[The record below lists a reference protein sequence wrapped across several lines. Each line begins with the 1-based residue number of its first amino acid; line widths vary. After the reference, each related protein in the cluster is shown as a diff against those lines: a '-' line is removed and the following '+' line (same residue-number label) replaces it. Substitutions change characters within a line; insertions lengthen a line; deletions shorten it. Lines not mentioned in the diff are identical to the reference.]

1 MSEIASIAVLG
12 LGAMGSRIAARLRG
26 AGHDVVVYNRSPEPT
41 EPLLAAGARL
51 ATTPRA
57 AAAEADLVISMV
69 TNDAASQEVWGASE
83 TGALNGLRP
92 GALAVESSTLSLSW
106 TTQLAARIR
115 QRGAGFLDAP
125 VAGSR
130 PQAETG
136 QLIYLVGGSS
146 DDLDRVRPLLA
157 PISAEV
163 HHLGPIGAG
172 MAMKL
177 VVNALFGAQVAALA
191 ELLALVRGAGLDER
205 RMLEV
210 LGDLPVTSP
219 AMKGIGSLI
228 ASRSYGPMFPIDL
241 VAKDLRY
248 ALAAAADFGA
258 ELPATTAVARA
269 YEHASRR
276 GFGGDNIAGLAQLY
290 DR

>member
-1 MSEIASIAVLG
+1 
-12 LGAMGSRIAARLRG
+12 
-26 AGHDVVVYNRSPEPT
+26 
-41 EPLLAAGARL
+41 LLAAGARL

-69 TNDAASQEVWGASE
+69 TDDRASREVWGAPE
-83 TGALNGLRP
+83 TGALLALRS
-92 GALAVESSTLSLSW
+92 GALAIESSTLSLSW
-106 TTQLAARIR
+106 ITELAARVGER
-115 QRGAGFLDAP
+115 RAGFLDAP
-125 VAGSR
+125 VTGSR

-136 QLIYLVGGSS
+136 QLIYLVGGSHE
-146 DDLDRVRPLLA
+146 DLARARPMLA
-157 PISAEV
+157 PIAAEV

-177 VVNALFGAQVAALA
+177 VVNALFGAQVAVLA
-191 ELLALVRGAGLDER
+191 ELLAVVRGAGLDER
-205 RMLEV
+205 RTLAV
-210 LGDLPVTSP
+210 LGELPVTSP

-241 VAKDLRY
+241 VAKDLQY

-269 YEHASRR
+269 YEHASRK
-276 GFGGDNIAGLAQLY
+276 GFGADNIAGLAQLY

>member
-1 MSEIASIAVLG
+1 MSELGSIAVLG

-41 EPLLAAGARL
+41 EALLEVGARV
-51 ATTPRA
+51 AATPRA

-69 TNDAASQEVWGASE
+69 TDDEASRVVWDARE
-83 TGALNGLRP
+83 TGALNGLRA
-92 GALAVESSTLSLSW
+92 GALALESSTLSLAW
-106 TTQLAARIR
+106 TTELATRVG
-115 QRGAGFLDAP
+115 QRGAAFLDAP

-130 PQAETG
+130 PQAEAG
-136 QLIYLVGGSS
+136 QLIYLVGGMPE
-146 DDLDRVRPLLA
+146 DVARVRPRLA
-157 PISAEV
+157 PISEAV
-163 HHLGPIGAG
+163 HHLGPVGAG

-191 ELLALVRGAGLDER
+191 ELLGIVRGAGLDER
-205 RMLEV
+205 RMLEL

-219 AMKGIGSLI
+219 AMKGICSLI

-241 VAKDLRY
+241 VAKDLQY

-269 YEHASRR
+269 YEHASRQ
-276 GFGGDNIAGLAQLY
+276 GFGADNIAGLAQLY